1 MLIYTRL
8 PFYQYWGW
16 IQKYYRVKVTGIT
29 HLRPQKRHSYKLSCV
44 NLNKQDGCSVMPRE
58 MLNMNQNDNG
68 TVLQSLWHGMN
79 DYLLG
84 IPDTSLRGLSTRMA
98 LRVRRSMSISSLKG
112 SCVTNLWKQLLP
124 ITTTNCY

>member
-1 MLIYTRL
+1 M
-8 PFYQYWGW
+8 
-16 IQKYYRVKVTGIT
+16 
-29 HLRPQKRHSYKLSCV
+29 SA
-44 NLNKQDGCSVMPRE
+44 SVMPRE

-68 TVLQSLWHGMN
+68 TVLHSLWHGMN